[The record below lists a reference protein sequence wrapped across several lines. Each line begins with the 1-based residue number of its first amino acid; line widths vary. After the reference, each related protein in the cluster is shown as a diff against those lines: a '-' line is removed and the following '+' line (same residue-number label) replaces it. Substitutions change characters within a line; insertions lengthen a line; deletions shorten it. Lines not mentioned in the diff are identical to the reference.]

1 MLQKQQQEASVVAMA
16 TFYPLD
22 TLRSRLQLEES
33 VKIES
38 KGTFSKMHKLIENE
52 GFETLYRGMIP
63 VLKSLCASNF
73 VYFYTFHGLKRL
85 FHNDQQTALKDL
97 FLGMVAGA
105 CNVMVTTPLWVVN
118 TRLKM
123 KGIED
128 SAKDYEG
135 LLDGLIKIS
144 KEEGIFGLWAGA
156 VPSLILVINPAI
168 QFMTYESIKRRLLS
182 NFKEI
187 PSSAYF
193 ALGAFSKIIATCLT
207 YPLQLVQTKLRHG
220 RKGTSGS
227 CKRDIGIFHMFK
239 KIIETQGIPGL
250 FRGLEAKLLH
260 TVLTV
265 ALMFAV
271 YEKITTFVLKLLLR
285 KSSK

>member
-1 MLQKQQQEASVVAMA
+1 MVEK
-16 TFYPLD
+16 
-22 TLRSRLQLEES
+22 
-33 VKIES
+33 
-38 KGTFSKMHKLIENE
+38 E
-52 GFETLYRGMIP
+52 GIETLYRGMVP

-85 FHNDQQTALKDL
+85 LNNNEQTAFKDL
-97 FLGMVAGA
+97 ILGMVAGA

-123 KGIED
+123 KGVDD
-128 SAKDYEG
+128 SSTSYDG
-135 LLDGLIKIS
+135 LLDGLIGIS
-144 KEEGIFGLWAGA
+144 KEEGILGLWAGA
-156 VPSLILVINPAI
+156 IPSLILVINPAI
-168 QFMTYESIKRRLLS
+168 QFMTYEGIKRRLLN
-182 NFKEI
+182 NFKEV

-220 RKGTSGS
+220 RKQKNSAENIQH
-227 CKRDIGIFHMFK
+227 IGIIQMFA
-239 KIIETQGIPGL
+239 KIVKSQGITGL
-250 FRGLEAKLLH
+250 FKGLEAKLWQ

-285 KSSK
+285 KPVKI